1 MPAEIETNGDIHQ
14 DVLQKE
20 VQLEEPIVATV
31 KNGAAAG
38 PKKMQMSTSVDTAS
52 VRAAY
57 EDVRSDSTDTQWAV
71 FKFDGAR
78 ITCVDTGSD
87 FDKFKEHF
95 SENERA
101 FGYMRIQTGDEM
113 SKRQKFIFIT
123 WIGPSVNILQRAKMS
138 TDKAVMKNIVS
149 NFAAELQLDQISEID
164 LKYFIEELNKAGG
177 ANYGTG
183 VREN

>member
-1 MPAEIETNGDIHQ
+1 MRSWLDE
-14 DVLQKE
+14 
-20 VQLEEPIVATV
+20 
-31 KNGAAAG
+31 
-38 PKKMQMSTSVDTAS
+38 MQMSTSVDTAS